1 MYSLLYCNLTDPAPW
16 AKAYPFNCKQCEETN
31 SLYFFYG
38 EKKKKTKLIVQQEE
52 QIIHLSS
59 GIILGVLRGEEIQ
72 RRI

>member
-1 MYSLLYCNLTDPAPW
+1 MSSRLYCNLTDPAPW
-16 AKAYPFNCKQCEETN
+16 AKAYPFNCKQCEETK

-38 EKKKKTKLIVQQEE
+38 GKKNLIVQQEE

-72 RRI
+72 RWI